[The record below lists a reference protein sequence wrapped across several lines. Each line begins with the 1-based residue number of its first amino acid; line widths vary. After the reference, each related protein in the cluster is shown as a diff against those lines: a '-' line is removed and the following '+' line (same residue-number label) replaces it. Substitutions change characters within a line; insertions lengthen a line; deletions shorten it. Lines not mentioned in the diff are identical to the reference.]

1 MRNLAINKQSQDLVG
16 AKTTPNKVGQCFPQV
31 ERGSYFPG
39 DAYAIYKNMFR
50 VGIVLELELEFRTS
64 ELSGILLSVSEPQG
78 YPALSLELND
88 GKVIMT
94 GDIGDRRPLRVEQ
107 GFPSPYTLCN
117 NKWHSIKAIFDK
129 DELTLKVDH
138 LNTTYGHS
146 GNGHFDEA
154 STNSPLYI
162 GGLP

>member
-1 MRNLAINKQSQDLVG
+1 
-16 AKTTPNKVGQCFPQV
+16 
-31 ERGSYFPG
+31 
-39 DAYAIYKNMFR
+39 
-50 VGIVLELELEFRTS
+50 
-64 ELSGILLSVSEPQG
+64 
-78 YPALSLELND
+78 
-88 GKVIMT
+88 MT

-162 GGLP
+162 GGLPDNAPTGTLETRDNFKGCIRNMVIGRQHKDWTDMATLHNVLLNSCPSGSH